1 MDNPYLYQED
11 SIETEAWS
19 EEGGF
24 RIHPLVLLAAH
35 IPLALVIAQSP
46 IISTLHAI
54 AVFIIGLWVAVM
66 GRRLEHLAY
75 VTAYITGAE
84 VLWRMTGAY
93 VPWEFGK
100 YGVAALFLIS
110 MARYSRLHGPM
121 LPFLYFIFLVPS
133 SALTLISEPL
143 GAARQQISFNLSGP
157 FALMVSALFFSH
169 LKLDGEQMQWLRL
182 AFIAPIIGIA
192 VIALSSTLTNPELV
206 FTGES
211 NNATSG
217 GYGPN
222 QVSAA
227 LGLGAMLLL
236 FFLIEAQASN
246 FIRIVLFLT
255 MLVLATQS
263 AMTFSRGGLYNAVGG
278 IVVGFLFLARDM
290 RSMVKIVLI
299 ASLLIGTATLYVI
312 PRLDDFTDGALTRRF
327 ESTDPTN
334 RDHIVD
340 ADLQIWKEHPLLG
353 VGPGQGPNYRKAI
366 FYGAVAHTEFSRLFA
381 EHGFLGFIS
390 LLLLFF
396 MGAQTIFQS
405 TGIKAKAAKASVL
418 TWSVL
423 YMLNAAMRLAVPSFL
438 FGLAFTNLDLDE
450 ADEEESDEEEAWAQ

>member
-1 MDNPYLYQED
+1 MSLEHPYLYRDEVV
-11 SIETEAWS
+11 ETDTWS

-35 IPLALVIAQSP
+35 VPLAMVMAQSP
-46 IISTLHAI
+46 IISTIHAV
-54 AVFIIGLWVAVM
+54 AVFLVGLWLAVM
-66 GRRLEHLAY
+66 GRRIEP
-75 VTAYITGAE
+75 VAYIAAYIAGAE
-84 VLWRMTGAY
+84 VLWRMTGAR

-110 MARYSRLHGPM
+110 MARHSRLHGPL
-121 LPFLYFIFLVPS
+121 LPFLYFVLLVPS
-133 SALTLISEPL
+133 SVLTLINEPL
-143 GAARQQISFNLSGP
+143 GEARQQISFNLSGP

-169 LKLDGEQMQWLRL
+169 LKLDGEHMQWLRL
-182 AFIAPIIGIA
+182 AFIAPIIAIA
-192 VIALSSTLTNPELV
+192 VIALSSMLSNPELV

-236 FFLIEAQASN
+236 FFVLEAQAST
-246 FIRIVLFLT
+246 FIRLVLSGT
-255 MLVLATQS
+255 MLMLAAQS

-278 IVVGFLFLARDM
+278 IVMGFLILARDV
-290 RSMVKIVLI
+290 RSMVKIMIV
-299 ASLLIGTATLYVI
+299 ATLLIGTATLYVI
-312 PRLDDFTDGALTRRF
+312 PRLDEFTDGALTRRF

-334 RDHIVD
+334 RDHIVS

-353 VGPGQGPNYRKAI
+353 VGPGQGPDYRKAI
-366 FYGAVAHTEFSRLFA
+366 FYGAVAHTEFTRLFA

-390 LLLLFF
+390 LILLLS
-396 MGAQTIFQS
+396 MGVQTVIQS
-405 TGIKAKAAKASVL
+405 TGIKAKAAKASL
-418 TWSVL
+418 ITWALL
-423 YMLNAAMRLAVPSFL
+423 YMLNAAMRLAAPSFL
-438 FGLAFTNLDLDE
+438 FGLAFATFDLDGE
-450 ADEEESDEEEAWAQ
+450 AEEEYEEESA